1 MNAPLVIFCGGKGL
15 RMRDYSDNIPKTLV
29 PIGGIPILES
39 MERLDAD
46 IIKNFVKTKYPIF
59 DAF

>member
-1 MNAPLVIFCGGKGL
+1 
-15 RMRDYSDNIPKTLV
+15 
-29 PIGGIPILES
+29 LES